1 MGGGESK
8 DEAVAKAETRA
19 TQNFYKQLAS
29 LNEKNAEAQVNGEK
43 AAAARTEAMMT
54 KMMQMQANAE
64 ERDKMRLEKREEAQ
78 AAQHRA
84 QLEMQRDHSATMMEM
99 MQAQRAADSQREERY
114 LAMVM
119 QNPGKEKELED
130 ANKLLLQR
138 LTEAEDDFIKTAS
151 NPEAYEEKQVQIFQS
166 FCDKVEEMP
175 DVEKTQKPSVAVLG
189 PSGVGKSSII
199 NALVGKTVTPVG
211 ITETT
216 MDVVKCYESDTT
228 EFWDVPG
235 QNEERSYANLRTIM
249 QIKEMHFILMV
260 YVMRCD
266 SVIKTEKMIKACKV
280 PYIVV
285 RNKID
290 DTPLQEAKDKGFAS
304 VAEYIADAYATESK
318 KLTGNL
324 VYVSTK
330 TGQGIDHLKEAPAK
344 LSVDIKLG

>member
-1 MGGGESK
+1 MGGGSSK
-8 DEAVAKAETRA
+8 GKIAEEVGKEREKFFSQMASMQSQHAKA
-19 TQNFYKQLAS
+19 
-29 LNEKNAEAQVNGEK
+29 QVDAAN
-43 AAAARTEAMMT
+43 AAARQNQQHATDMMRLQADATEREQKRARQAEQAQQAQHQLQMEMQKEHT
-54 KMMQMQANAE
+54 ATMMQM
-64 ERDKMRLEKREEAQ
+64 
-78 AAQHRA
+78 
-84 QLEMQRDHSATMMEM
+84 MQD
-99 MQAQRAADSQREERY
+99 QRAADSAREERF
-114 LAMVM
+114 LAMVR

-138 LTEAEDDFIKTAS
+138 LEEAEKDFIENAAD
-151 NPEAYEEKQVQIFQS
+151 PEAYEEKQNQIFQS

-175 DVEKTQKPSVAVLG
+175 DVDKTKKPSVAVLG

-249 QIKEMHFILMV
+249 QIKEMHFIMVV

-266 SVIKTEKMIKACKV
+266 SVVKTEKMIKACKV
-280 PYIVV
+280 PYIVI

-290 DTPLQEAKDKGFAS
+290 DTPLEEAKSKGFAS
-304 VAEYIADAYATESK
+304 VAEYIADAYAKESK

-330 TGQGIDHLKEAPAK
+330 TGQGIDLLREAPAK
-344 LSVDIKLG
+344 LSVDVKLG